1 MILIIFSIK
10 LNNTSNNCFINNTLK
25 MNSKPQAKSWIT
37 PQNSQ
42 QNQRSSSRSSRS
54 RYTIAYEAYYKKV
67 RGILQVELKQ
77 NKRITWTPIEN
88 TRNDITRFII
98 GGENISTEIASME
111 NKGKELIM
119 ITDKGSGSK
128 YVFAFKGND
137 NDKKRDLFYY
147 LLTKSADESYK
158 NEYNSV
164 STLEK
169 KKIMLLIRDDYLKI
183 LFDEIVSK
191 RGLFQLEEFWVLVK
205 KMYPEKITFSFVDN
219 LIQPSR
225 SDELDMDFRP
235 IINYEIKNRILNSYD
250 NVKKLY
256 EFYKEKK
263 VKEESFWKEFM
274 NNQNKNKTE
283 IVGGM
288 KSVSF
293 TCDDEQNIKSMTIT
307 QSSHLDKYYN
317 KVKYDKTFENVEKH
331 INYID
336 NYEGRCITVPETDYT
351 ERKLSEKVEELNRTI
366 TSNIISSLNNYSS
379 RKIEKL
385 NYLPNLKRQLICTSN
400 SNKLSFTNSKPIEE
414 DDDIQMISATSSKKI
429 TNISARLAE
438 MERTQRNNNTPKSFD
453 ATFTKINENFNDIT
467 KKKNLSDLPSTKL
480 PYTTVLLGL
489 GNLVR
494 DLVYL
499 YKLYRNS
506 NNTGR
511 DEIKTLLR
519 DIKAK
524 VGTIMNDSSLLPYQT
539 LAARAI
545 WEIGKQ
551 NRPSSSSNNTST
563 ISN

>member
-1 MILIIFSIK
+1 MHMILNYFFLLNSIILLTIV
-10 LNNTSNNCFINNTLK
+10 LLLK
-25 MNSKPQAKSWIT
+25 MNSMPQAKSWIT

-42 QNQRSSSRSSRS
+42 QSQRSSSRGSRS

-98 GGENISTEIASME
+98 GGENISTEVASMG

-119 ITDKGSGSK
+119 ITDKGTGSK

-137 NDKKRDLFYY
+137 NEKKRNLFSN

-158 NEYNSV
+158 IEYNSV

-219 LIQPSR
+219 LIQSSR
-225 SDELDMDFRP
+225 SDELDMEFRP
-235 IINYEIKNRILNSYD
+235 LINYEIKNRILNSYD

-263 VKEESFWKEFM
+263 MKEESFWKEFM

-331 INYID
+331 SNYID

-351 ERKLSEKVEELNRTI
+351 EKKISEKAEELNRTI
-366 TSNIISSLNNYSS
+366 SANIISSLNNYSS

-385 NYLPNLKRQLICTSN
+385 NYLPNLKRKLICNSN
-400 SNKLSFTNSKPIEE
+400 SNKLSFTTSKTIDD
-414 DDDIQMISATSSKKI
+414 DDDIQMISATSTKKI

-438 MERTQRNNNTPKSFD
+438 MERTQRTNTPQSFD
-453 ATFTKINENFNDIT
+453 STFSKINENFNDIT
-467 KKKNLSDLPSTKL
+467 KKKNLSDPPSTKL
-480 PYTTVLLGL
+480 PYTTILLNL

-499 YKLYRNS
+499 YKIYRNS

-524 VGTIMNDSSLLPYQT
+524 VGAIMNDSSLLPYQA

-551 NRPSSSSNNTST
+551 NRPSSSSNST